1 MKKYSL
7 YLLLVFLFL
16 GGCAQLPT
24 EYPKFPTTAFSKYQ
38 KTKLGKL
45 FLNAE
50 KKHPNKSGFKL
61 IPYGQ
66 DAFTAR
72 IAMARMAEKSL
83 DLQYYVWHSDKVG
96 TILAYEILKA
106 ADRGV
111 KVRILLDDIE
121 QEGRDN
127 IVAAMDAH
135 PNIQIRLYNPF
146 ANRDKHLF
154 DFIHDFKRVNHR
166 MHNKTF
172 ITDNALI
179 IVGGR
184 NIGDRYFAVGEKTN
198 FRDLDIATAG
208 PVVRDISKVYDYF
221 WNGTWSVPISAL
233 TKRSYT
239 QEDLYKI
246 QSLIKQKVKNTTFPY
261 ALNQNIHILK
271 KELIQI
277 RNSFTWAKGIYV
289 WDDPGQ
295 MMIHPDKQRN
305 TMIKKL
311 ENRVKTIKK
320 CLCMESAYFVP
331 RPSGMQALK
340 ELQKRGVKV
349 RILTNSLASNDVVP
363 AHAGYAGY
371 RKQLIRAGVALYELR
386 GDAGAN
392 KIINKKH
399 IVNTI
404 NSGLHTKALVF
415 DYEAVF
421 VGSFNLDPRSAAINT
436 EGGLYIE
443 SKKIAKEVLLYMQE
457 GIKPQNSYKV
467 KLDSKG
473 HLIWTTLV
481 NGKQEVYHHEPEAE
495 ILKRIESEFIELLP
509 VELQL

>member
-1 MKKYSL
+1 
-7 YLLLVFLFL
+7 
-16 GGCAQLPT
+16 
-24 EYPKFPTTAFSKYQ
+24 
-38 KTKLGKL
+38 
-45 FLNAE
+45 
-50 KKHPNKSGFKL
+50 
-61 IPYGQ
+61 
-66 DAFTAR
+66 
-72 IAMARMAEKSL
+72 
-83 DLQYYVWHSDKVG
+83 
-96 TILAYEILKA
+96 
-106 ADRGV
+106 
-111 KVRILLDDIE
+111 
-121 QEGRDN
+121 
-127 IVAAMDAH
+127 
-135 PNIQIRLYNPF
+135 
-146 ANRDKHLF
+146 
-154 DFIHDFKRVNHR
+154 
-166 MHNKTF
+166 
-172 ITDNALI
+172 
-179 IVGGR
+179 
-184 NIGDRYFAVGEKTN
+184 
-198 FRDLDIATAG
+198 
-208 PVVRDISKVYDYF
+208 
-221 WNGTWSVPISAL
+221 
-233 TKRSYT
+233 
-239 QEDLYKI
+239 
-246 QSLIKQKVKNTTFPY
+246 
-261 ALNQNIHILK
+261 
-271 KELIQI
+271 
-277 RNSFTWAKGIYV
+277 
-289 WDDPGQ
+289 
-295 MMIHPDKQRN
+295 
-305 TMIKKL
+305 MIKKL